1 MSNEMLGTVAHIKE
15 TKTPAPTIKGFHH
28 IAYRCRDAEETR
40 KFYVDLLGLKPAAA
54 LAFDRDPGGSDRP
67 FMHLFFEMGDG
78 NFIAFFDEPTSASD
92 DVFRMKDGI
101 ADYHFAFEVE
111 TKDEQ
116 DAFIQRLKEAKV
128 PVFGPI
134 NHHFCHSIYF
144 FDPNGLACEITLKD
158 EKHDE
163 IMAEEGSRSNAAMK
177 AWSEKTRAI
186 KEAKLKFFK
195 AAD

>member
-1 MSNEMLGTVAHIKE
+1 MSNEMLGTVAHINE
-15 TKTPAPTIKGFHH
+15 TKTAAPKIKGFHH
-28 IAYRCRDAEETR
+28 IAYRCRDAEETK
-40 KFYVDLLGLKPAAA
+40 KFYVDLLGLKPSAA
-54 LAFDRDPGGSDRP
+54 LAFDRDPAGRDRP

-101 ADYHFAFEVE
+101 EDYHFAFEVE
-111 TKDEQ
+111 TKEEL
-116 DAFIQRLKEAKV
+116 DAFIKRLGEAKV

-134 NHHFCHSIYF
+134 DHHFCHSVYF

-158 EKHDE
+158 ARHDE
-163 IMAEEGSRSNAAMK
+163 IMAEEGTRAEAAIK
-177 AWSEKTRAI
+177 AWTAKTRAI
-186 KEAKLKFFK
+186 KEAKLKFFQ